1 MKIFGSSNIT
11 TRFLSVWRRNWIV
24 YLRTWKVNFIPPIF
38 EPILYVAAFGVG
50 FRTLVPG
57 IQFHGHEMTYV
68 QFIAPALV
76 AVSIMNSSFFE
87 TTYSSFVR
95 MYYQKTFDAIMSAP
109 VSVQEV
115 ITGEIVW
122 GATRSVMTAA
132 VMLGVLSCFGLVP
145 WPEALWIFPVAVLGG
160 FAFAAIG
167 MMFTGVIPNIELFNL
182 PVFLFIT
189 PMFLFAGTFF
199 SIDTMPEWAQWF
211 ALTLP
216 LTHLVNLCREICCGA
231 VLSRASIAALV
242 YLSVFSVIF
251 YPLAL
256 RTMTKRL
263 IK

>member
-1 MKIFGSSNIT
+1 VS
-11 TRFLSVWRRNWIV
+11 FL
-24 YLRTWKVNFIPPIF
+24 PPIL

-50 FRTLVPG
+50 FRLLVPHVE
-57 IQFHGHEMTYV
+57 FHGREMSYV

-87 TTYSSFVR
+87 TTYASFVR

-115 ITGEIVW
+115 ITGEIAW
-122 GATRSVMTAA
+122 GATRSVMTSA
-132 VMLGVLSCFGLVP
+132 VMVAVLSCFGLVP
-145 WPEALWIFPVAVLGG
+145 WPEGFLLVPAAVLGG

-167 MMFTGVIPNIELFNL
+167 MMFTGIIPNIDLFNL
-182 PVFLFIT
+182 PVFLFVT
-189 PMFLFAGTFF
+189 PMFLFGGTFF
-199 SIDTMPEWAQWF
+199 SVDTLPGWAQWV

-216 LTHLVNLCREICCGA
+216 LTHLVNFCREVCCG
-231 VLSRASIAALV
+231 
-242 YLSVFSVIF
+242 SVFSLSAVSAVVYLLVFSAVF

-256 RTMTKRL
+256 FTMRRRL